1 MAYQALYRAFRPQRF
16 DELVGQDVIAQTL
29 KNALRQNRLAHA
41 YLFCGPRGTG
51 KTSTAKILA
60 KAVNCL
66 DLQDGEPCGKC
77 ANCTAIAEERFID
90 VAEIDAASNRGID
103 EMRELKEQVRFVPSI
118 GARKVYI
125 IDEVHMLTTEA
136 FNALLKTLEEPPA
149 HVLFILATTDPQ
161 KVPPTVLSRTQRFD
175 FKRIAPRL
183 IIDQLAHIAEEE
195 GVSVEAD
202 ALSLIAQSAAGG
214 LRDAVSLLDQ
224 AISFAGDEI
233 READVLTLLGGIG
246 DKQLLALTQALAAHD
261 AAALFETARDA
272 LDAGADAKALVRS
285 LAAWLRR
292 LFLAKVSPER
302 RLQRPLETDAKAL
315 AESFSVRQYE
325 GFLRALSNALTDMRF
340 APDAQLVLEVAL
352 IDLLLQ
358 AAQEQNVSPATAP
371 SFANL
376 REAPHTA
383 VPQRTPPQTRPAA
396 PPTPPPATAERPRPS
411 ERTAPT
417 SRSAAAEPVREPSPT
432 AQKVPPA
439 EPPGATPQPAATADA
454 ADAFADVDLPNLWQ
468 QVMDGLRK
476 ESIRLHAFMK
486 PARLISLEN
495 GLAVLNF
502 AAENE
507 FHFNQMNNPD
517 HLALLASLFKDAL
530 GVPVKVQLT
539 IDQRPDKTADI
550 IATTERL
557 FGKENVFIID
567 DD

>member
-16 DELVGQDVIAQTL
+16 EELVGQDVIAQTL

-66 DLQDGEPCGKC
+66 DLEDGEPCGKC
-77 ANCTAIAEERFID
+77 ANCTAIADERFID
-90 VAEIDAASNRGID
+90 VVEIDAASNRGID
-103 EMRELKEQVRFVPSI
+103 EMRELKEQVRFVPSL

-183 IIDQLAHIAEEE
+183 IVEQLAHIARKE
-195 GVSVEAD
+195 GVDIED
-202 ALSLIAQSAAGG
+202 EALSLIAQSAAGG

-224 AISFAGDEI
+224 AISFAGENISEEDI
-233 READVLTLLGGIG
+233 LTLLGGIS
-246 DKQLLALTQALAAHD
+246 DRQLLAMTQALEAHD
-261 AAALFETARDA
+261 AAALFETTRDA

-302 RLQRPLETDAKAL
+302 RLQRPLEADAKAL
-315 AESFSVRQYE
+315 AERFSVRQYE
-325 GFLRALSNALTDMRF
+325 GFLRALADALTDMRF

-358 AAQEQNVSPATAP
+358 ASHEPIAQAQMEP

-376 REAPHTA
+376 REAPRTGI
-383 VPQRTPPQTRPAA
+383 PQRTPPQSRPA
-396 PPTPPPATAERPRPS
+396 TPPPATAPVDAHDKP
-411 ERTAPT
+411 TTPPT
-417 SRSAAAEPVREPSPT
+417 SRLSQAPTHAAPPPSPAAETPPAAA
-432 AQKVPPA
+432 A
-439 EPPGATPQPAATADA
+439 AAT
-454 ADAFADVDLPNLWQ
+454 DAFADVDLADLWQ
-468 QVMDGLRK
+468 QVMADLRK
-476 ESIRLHAFMK
+476 ESVRLHAFMK
-486 PARLISLEN
+486 PARLVSLKDGRAE
-495 GLAVLNF
+495 LNF

-517 HLALLASLFKDAL
+517 HLAILASLFKNAL

-539 IDQRPDKTADI
+539 IDEQPNKTADI
-550 IATTERL
+550 IATSERL